1 MILSLAD
8 NIPRDHNHV
17 VAGSWLKSMPLNA
30 FIGGRTLGLVG
41 LGQLGTGVA
50 RIAHQAFAMKVI
62 AWSENL
68 NQQKADAQARSVGLP
83 AGSITAMSKAELFSQ
98 SDIVSIHYVLSDRSR
113 GIVSASDL
121 ARMKRSALLVNTSRG
136 PLVEEKALLQA
147 LKDKR
152 IQGAAIDVFDMEPLP
167 LDSEWRTIS
176 THNQSVVLTP
186 HTGYS
191 FDHSIPH
198 MWHCSTQNLE
208 RLLKGDPLEWRL
220 N

>member
-1 MILSLAD
+1 
-8 NIPRDHNHV
+8 
-17 VAGSWLKSMPLNA
+17 MPLNA

-176 THNQSVVLTP
+176 THNQCVVLTP